1 MAPEHDARA
10 SAMLRIVDELARDL
24 PPQPQRAGRVT
35 LDSSL
40 DRDLGFDSL
49 ARVEL
54 LSRVERAFG
63 VTLPENMLQ
72 IAETPRDLL
81 VALGSASAAT
91 RPASQAYMR
100 VQLQGVDGAHAEPA
114 DAMILPQVL
123 DWHIHAHGDRAHI
136 VVLSDVGE
144 EEISYAGLNT
154 GAMRIAAGLQR
165 QGLQPRQAVAIML
178 PTSPEYFYT
187 YFGILI
193 AGGIP
198 VPIYPPA
205 RLSQIEEHVRR
216 HAGILANAQAVML
229 VTVREAIA
237 VARLLEAHVPS
248 VRQVLTPATLSE
260 TSGNASPVP
269 VSPDDIA
276 LIQYTSG
283 STGNPKG
290 VVLTHANL
298 LANIRAMAQVLKVT
312 ERDVFVSWLPLY
324 HDMGLIGAWFG
335 SLYVGFRLVI
345 MSPPAFLARRERWLW
360 AIHRFRGTLS
370 AAPNFAYELCLKRL
384 DDAQLAHLDLSSWRL
399 AINGAEA
406 VNPDAITRFTE
417 RFAQYGFRADA
428 MTPVYGLAE
437 CALGL
442 LFPPLGR
449 GPLIDRIRR
458 EPFMLRHEAQ
468 PAPADDPKPLRFAAC
483 GRPLPGHE
491 VRIVDELGLEVG
503 ERVEGRLE
511 FKGPSATSGYYRNP
525 EETARL
531 FHGEW
536 LDTGDKA
543 YMAEGEIYVTG
554 RVKDIIIRG
563 GRNIYPEELE
573 EAIGALPGV
582 RKGCVAAFGSMDR
595 HSGTERLVILV
606 ETRETEGAA
615 RDALHK
621 NIARAAADVLG
632 EPPNE
637 IVLAPPH
644 TVLKTSSGKIRRS
657 ASRDLYEA
665 GLVGA
670 ASRTV
675 WWQLARLAWAG
686 WLPVIR
692 RWASL
697 GRAIVY
703 GAYVWIV
710 FSLLAPLTWLVTV
723 LTAQPARAWA
733 IGHRAARLFFKL
745 TGTPLI
751 VRGLENLPHGT
762 PNVLVANHAGYV
774 DGVGLIAALPV
785 KYAFVAKRELRDHF
799 ISRVYLERLGAQ
811 FVERFAAQQSVE
823 DANRLVQQVAR
834 GKSLAFFPEGTFT
847 RMSGLQPFHLGA
859 FVAAA
864 QAGVPVVPVAIRGSR
879 GMLRSGQWLPR
890 RSTLIVTVGTP
901 ILPPREVPDA
911 YAAAVKLSEAARAQI
926 LQHCGEPDTASRAV
940 QDAA

>member
-1 MAPEHDARA
+1 MAPEHDGRA
-10 SAMLRIVDELARDL
+10 SAMLRVVEELLRDL
-24 PPQPQRAGRVT
+24 PRQPQRAGRVT

-63 VTLPENMLQ
+63 VTLPENTLQ

-81 VALGSASAAT
+81 VALGSASTAT
-91 RPASQAYMR
+91 RPAPQAYTR
-100 VQLQGVDGAHAEPA
+100 VQLQGVEGTHAEPV
-114 DAMILPQVL
+114 DAITLPQVL

-136 VVLSDVGE
+136 TVLSDAGE
-144 EEISYAGLNT
+144 EEISYARLNG
-154 GAMRIAAGLQR
+154 GAARIAAGLQR
-165 QGLQPRQAVAIML
+165 QGMQPRQAVGIML

-187 YFGILI
+187 YFGILL

-216 HAGILANAQAVML
+216 HAGILANAQAAIL

-260 TSGNASPVP
+260 TSSNASPVP
-269 VSPDDIA
+269 VGPDDIA

-298 LANIRAMAQVLKVT
+298 LANIRAMAQALQVT

-324 HDMGLIGAWFG
+324 HDMGLIGAWLG
-335 SLYVGFRLVI
+335 SLYVGCRLVI
-345 MSPPAFLARRERWLW
+345 MSPPAFLARPERWLW
-360 AIHRFRGTLS
+360 AINRFRGTLS
-370 AAPNFAYELCLKRL
+370 AAPNFAYELCLKRF

-399 AINGAEA
+399 ALNGAEA
-406 VNPDAITRFTE
+406 VSPDAVTRFTE

-437 CALGL
+437 CTLGL
-442 LFPPLGR
+442 LFPPPGR
-449 GPLIDRIRR
+449 GPLIDRIWR
-458 EPFMLRHEAQ
+458 EPFMLQRKAQ
-468 PAPADDPKPLRFAAC
+468 PAPADDPKPLRFVTC

-511 FKGPSATSGYYRNP
+511 FKGPSATSGYYRSP
-525 EETARL
+525 DETARL
-531 FHGEW
+531 FHGDW
-536 LDTGDKA
+536 LDTGDKS

-573 EAIGALPGV
+573 EAVGALPGV
-582 RKGCVAAFGSMDR
+582 RKGCVAAFGSVDR

-606 ETRETEGAA
+606 ETRETDGAA

-621 NIARAAADVLG
+621 NIASATVDVLG
-632 EPPNE
+632 EPADE

-670 ASRTV
+670 ASRAV
-675 WWQLARLAWAG
+675 WWQVARLAWGG
-686 WLPVIR
+686 WLPAIR
-692 RWASL
+692 RCMSL
-697 GRAIVY
+697 GREIVY
-703 GAYVWIV
+703 GVYVWTV
-710 FSLLAPLTWLVTV
+710 FSLVAPLLWLVTV

-733 IGHRAARLFFKL
+733 IGHRAARLLFTL

-751 VRGLENLPHGT
+751 VRGLENLPHDT
-762 PNVLVANHAGYV
+762 PNVLVANHASYM
-774 DGVGLIAALPV
+774 DGLALIAALPV
-785 KYAFVAKRELRDHF
+785 SYAFVAKRELRDHF

-811 FVERFAAQQSVE
+811 FVERLAAQQSVE
-823 DANRLVQQVAR
+823 DAKHLAEQAAS

-847 RMSGLQPFHLGA
+847 RVSGLLPFHLGA

-890 RSTLIVTVGTP
+890 RGTLVVTVGTP
-901 ILPPREVPDA
+901 ILPAREVSDA
-911 YAAAVKLSEAARAQI
+911 YAAAVRLSEAARAQI
-926 LQHCGEPDTASRAV
+926 LQHCGEPDAASSYAS
-940 QDAA
+940 A